1 MQLII
6 DSGSTKC
13 DWVYLSED
21 TSVSFETMGLNPLYH
36 TAEKIEA
43 VVQENQA
50 LYALRDRVS
59 SIHFYGAGCATDS
72 LKSVVEE
79 GLKRVFSNA
88 KIQIES
94 DLMATIYATFRGEP
108 AISCI
113 LGTGSNACYFDGATI
128 QQQVPALGYILGDEG
143 SGAYFGKELLKRFL
157 YKQLPESLENAL
169 MEEFNLDK
177 AQIIQHVYREPNANV
192 YLASF
197 VKFMVKHKTEPTIQ
211 ELIYSGF
218 RAFNQVHVCGYPN
231 YKSIP
236 THYVGSVAY
245 YFHRELASACHD
257 QEIRLGSVL
266 QKPMDGLIEFHR
278 KKVD

>member
-13 DWVYLSED
+13 DWVYLSEG

-50 LYALRDRVS
+50 LYALRDFVS
-59 SIHFYGAGCATDS
+59 SIHFYGAGCATES
-72 LKSVVEE
+72 LQSIVET
-79 GLKRVFSNA
+79 GLKCVFHRA
-88 KIQIES
+88 KIHVES
-94 DLMATIYATFRGEP
+94 DLMATIYSTFRGEP

-113 LGTGSNACYFDGATI
+113 LGTGSNACYFDGTTI

-197 VKFMVKHKTEPTIQ
+197 MKFLVKHRTEILVQ
-211 ELIYSGF
+211 EMVFHGF
-218 RAFNQVHVCGYPN
+218 KVFNQLHVCGYPN
-231 YKSIP
+231 YTSIP
-236 THYVGSVAY
+236 TNYVGSIA
-245 YFHRELASACHD
+245 FLFQNELLKSCDELH
-257 QEIRLGSVL
+257 ISVGKIL
-266 QKPMDGLIEFHR
+266 QKPMDGLIDFHQQHV
-278 KKVD
+278 K